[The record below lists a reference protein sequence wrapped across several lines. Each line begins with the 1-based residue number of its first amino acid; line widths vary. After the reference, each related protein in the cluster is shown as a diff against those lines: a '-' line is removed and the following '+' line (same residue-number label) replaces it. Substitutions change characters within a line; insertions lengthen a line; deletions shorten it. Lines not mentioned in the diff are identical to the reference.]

1 MRLKKTPEHILS
13 SALVLSFVCKCSCSH
28 KTETN
33 GSPKSKDMAMSL
45 ALRRQKWRAFLA
57 PVSSFHLLHPVEVKM
72 DGPLALESHIRPLC
86 WHIVSSFCPSLALK
100 RSACQKLFSNQ
111 WQPFLNILF
120 LHGSPVFKPP
130 SKKLG
135 KSLLFDCCI
144 DATLSTCFKHFP
156 VVLKL
161 YQVFKLY

>member
-1 MRLKKTPEHILS
+1 MS

-28 KTETN
+28 ETETN
-33 GSPKSKDMAMSL
+33 GSPKAKDMAMSL

-72 DGPLALESHIRPLC
+72 DGPLALENHIRPLC

-111 WQPFLNILF
+111 WQPLLNILF
-120 LHGSPVFKPP
+120 FLHRSPVLSP
-130 SKKLG
+130 STKLG
-135 KSLLFDCCI
+135 KSLLI
-144 DATLSTCFKHFP
+144 WLLYRWNSLSMCFKHFP

-161 YQVFKLY
+161 HLFKFFKAFELY